1 MIRKLPPFLRLQ
13 VGQRA
18 DFRCEY
24 CRIHEDDSFLPFQ
37 VDHVVATKH
46 GGGDE
51 FENLAYACPHCNQFK
66 GTDLVTF
73 LKNYQ
78 DLVSIFHPRL
88 HIWTDHFRV
97 ERGEIIPIT
106 RIGEATAKLLNFN
119 TPERIML
126 RQILT
131 EVGSYP

>member
-1 MIRKLPPFLRLQ
+1 MTRKLPQFLRLQ
-13 VGQRA
+13 VGQRS

-24 CRIHEDDSFLPFQ
+24 CLVHEDDSFLPFQ
-37 VDHVVATKH
+37 VDHIVATKH

-73 LKNYQ
+73 LKTYQ

-97 ERGEIIPIT
+97 ERGEIIPLT
-106 RIGEATAKLLNFN
+106 RIGEATAKLLNLN

-126 RQILT
+126 RQILA
-131 EVGSYP
+131 ESGSYP